1 MKHRVMIC
9 LVKIIK
15 NQQQNSNAI
24 EEKWYFYIPKSHGL
38 PRVASIET
46 EIILQFFS
54 VETFDFKS
62 VKVKHKSINRMI

>member
-1 MKHRVMIC
+1 MIC

-24 EEKWYFYIPKSHGL
+24 EEKWYFYIPNSHGL

-46 EIILQFFS
+46 EIIFGYTNFFS
-54 VETFDFKS
+54 GN
-62 VKVKHKSINRMI
+62 I

>member
-1 MKHRVMIC
+1 MGSIGVQVRMKHRVIIC

-46 EIILQFFS
+46 EIIFGYTNFFS
-54 VETFDFKS
+54 GN
-62 VKVKHKSINRMI
+62 I

>member
-1 MKHRVMIC
+1 MIC

-46 EIILQFFS
+46 EIIFGDTNFFS
-54 VETFDFKS
+54 GN
-62 VKVKHKSINRMI
+62 I